1 MDYFGSKPF
10 DDINFTDLEGFV
22 SLQIPESL
30 TLDYKGDILRGGKK
44 LKAAEFGKDF
54 SSFANTFGG
63 WLIYGVETDRSDEP
77 KPLSQNPILG
87 LEDQPGLKERIENL
101 VLASV
106 SPRPYFRLKKIPIPN
121 TNRCVLLAYIPQ
133 SYQVVHM
140 VTLKKEMRFY
150 KRYNYQAAPMDVTEV
165 HLRFESI
172 ALGQRVQ
179 EDTLARVRSQ
189 IVHGL
194 SLNPEN
200 DYFGLYAIPRVP
212 LRDHFNDRER
222 LTNLLRSQHQHAIL
236 KYGGD
241 PERRSN
247 RFVVFL
253 KFKGGHGCIAS
264 LSFYYDGVVAQ
275 AMSIDLVGP
284 KQVDASEV
292 YYYAYWFLHL
302 VSQYYGTFGYYG
314 FVDVFMEMKRL
325 TGRELAFNGRSS
337 YRFPKSFVFE
347 EELGLF
353 ADTVETGQLDSAKV
367 ELAKQMVT
375 PLFHSLN
382 LENPV
387 GCWEEDGTP
396 KSHH

>member
-22 SLQIPESL
+22 SLQVPESL

-133 SYQVVHM
+133 SYQSVHM
-140 VTLKKEMRFY
+140 VTLKKEMRFC

-165 HLRFESI
+165 QLRFESI

-194 SLNPEN
+194 SLSPEN

-241 PERRSN
+241 PGRRSN

-253 KFKGGHGCIAS
+253 TFKEGRVAS

-275 AMSIDLVGP
+275 AMPIDLVGP
-284 KQVDASEV
+284 KQVNASEV

-302 VSQYYGTFGYYG
+302 VSQYYGTFRYYG
-314 FVDVFMEMKRL
+314 FIDVFMEMKGV
-325 TGRELAFNGRSS
+325 TGRELTYIDKTIRLFEDRS
-337 YRFPKSFVFE
+337 FHFE

-353 ADTVETGQLDSAKV
+353 AETMEAGQLDVAKAQ
-367 ELAKQMVT
+367 LSKQMVT
-375 PLFHSLN
+375 PLFHSLD

-387 GCWEEDGTP
+387 GCWEQDGTP